1 MSASSKKKLRK
12 EQEAAKLTE
21 KQLTAQKEAKTT
33 KLYTTA
39 FVAVMAVL
47 LVVAIIVGVNQTIN
61 ANGIREKNTVA
72 MTVGSHEISNA
83 ELNYFYMDTVN
94 NFVNTYGSMASLF
107 GLSSGVP
114 LDEQIVDEESG
125 LTWADDFLSSA
136 KANVQSVY
144 ALADAAEAAGFQ
156 LSAEELTEIEYQIYT
171 LDTYAVLYGYE
182 NGDAYLKAMYGNGA
196 DSESFLEYSKRSAL
210 ASAYYTAYGEGL
222 TFSAEELIAA
232 EAEDPMAYNAYSF
245 NYYYLAASK
254 FRTGGTTDA
263 EGNTTYT
270 AEETAAAVAAAE
282 EAAKALTGEAVASVE
297 DLDAAI
303 AALAINA
310 ESTTASTA
318 SKNVAYTSVNSL
330 YRDWVTDGSRAAGDK
345 AYFASTSTDAEGN
358 ETVSGYYIVYFQ
370 NATDNRFP
378 LANVRH
384 ILIAPEHV
392 HAEGETHA
400 DGETY
405 SAEELAAAKT
415 QAEALLKQWQEGD
428 ATEEAFAELA
438 NANSADGDG
447 VSGGLYENVYPGQ
460 MVTNFNDWCF
470 DEARQAGD
478 TGIVE
483 TDYGYHIMYYVG
495 DADITYRDYQIQNT
509 LRTTA
514 LETWYT
520 ETLNAMTVTDG
531 NTKYVKTDLVLN
543 TAS

>member
-303 AALAINA
+303 AALAVNA

-509 LRTTA
+509 LRTSA